1 MWLTVVIVGLSLAVM
16 TLAALAVHRARLDR
30 RRSDARVAALASAM
44 DNPPWEE
51 VLIDEAERPTV
62 NPVSSVTVSLVA
74 PDVERPSRAPA
85 FAVAAL
91 VMMGAGTV
99 LFVGMNGGSRSAR
112 VPVPASP
119 QGPAI
124 ELVSM
129 RHVLDGETLIVS
141 GLVRNPATSATPNLS
156 AVVSVLGRDGR
167 VVARGES
174 QLDPLV
180 LEPGKETTFR
190 VSVSDVG
197 DPGRYRVAFVNGS
210 QIVPHVDRRSDLAR
224 TALANDAH
232 GN

>member
-1 MWLTVVIVGLSLAVM
+1 MWLTVLISGLFLAVVGLAVLTM
-16 TLAALAVHRARLDR
+16 QRARLER
-30 RRSDARVAALASAM
+30 RRSEARVAALASVM

-51 VLIDEAERPTV
+51 VLIDDADRPTV
-62 NPVSSVTVSLVA
+62 TSASSSTMSLVA
-74 PDVERPSRAPA
+74 PEVERPSRAPA
-85 FAVAAL
+85 FAAAAMVIL
-91 VMMGAGTV
+91 GAGTL
-99 LFVGMNGGSRSAR
+99 LFVGMNGGSRPAR
-112 VPVPASP
+112 VPVSP
-119 QGPAI
+119 QGSAI

-141 GLVRNPATSATPNLS
+141 GLVRNPSRSATPTLS
-156 AVVSVLGRDGR
+156 AVISVLGKDGR

-224 TALANDAH
+224 TALANEAH

>member
-16 TLAALAVHRARLDR
+16 TLAVLTVHRARLDR
-30 RRSDARVAALASAM
+30 RRSEARVAALAAAM

-51 VLIDEAERPTV
+51 VLIDDAERPTV
-62 NPVSSVTVSLVA
+62 TPVSSTMSLVA
-74 PDVERPSRAPA
+74 PDVERPSRIPA

-91 VMMGAGTV
+91 VIVGAGTL
-99 LFVGMNGGSRSAR
+99 LFVGMNGGSRPTR
-112 VPVPASP
+112 LPVPASAEDA
-119 QGPAI
+119 AI

-141 GLVRNPATSATPNLS
+141 GLVRNPAPSATPGLS

-167 VVARGES
+167 VIARGES

-224 TALANDAH
+224 TALANDAR